1 MTQEYKDTFD
11 QCEQEPTPE
20 ILRKQR
26 FALYLSQLPY
36 VSDEEQADIEK
47 HLGLSPNIDR
57 SDYVD
62 MTDWVRG
69 VKSLAEIRLSGD

>member
-1 MTQEYKDTFD
+1 MTQEFKDTFE
-11 QCEQEPTPE
+11 QREQEPNSE
-20 ILRKQR
+20 VLRKQR
-26 FALYLSQLPY
+26 LALYLSQLPY

-47 HLGLSPNIDR
+47 HLGLSPNMDR

-69 VKSLAEIRLSGD
+69 VKSLAEMGLSAD

>member
-1 MTQEYKDTFD
+1 MTQEFKDTFD
-11 QCEQEPTPE
+11 QSEEELTAE

-47 HLGLSPNIDR
+47 YMGLSPSIDR

-69 VKSLAEIRLSGD
+69 VKSLSEMGLSED